1 MIALERAPHKTTSH
15 GRPHRRSL
23 PSFYSMFFEQNDTY
37 LYISSRLRGTIKGMV
52 AKNAGLPAT
61 PADLINVDEVIGKY
75 YDLVPDPS
83 IAEQRV
89 IFGTSGHRGSSL
101 KTSFNEAHIVA
112 IAQAIAEYRAK
123 AGVTGPLYLGR
134 DTHALSEPA
143 TRTAIEVL
151 VANGVRVRIDS
162 RDDVVPTPVVSQA
175 ILTHNRAA
183 DGSQRFTGNDI
194 ADGIV
199 VTPSHNPPTDGG
211 FKYDPPTGGPAPAE
225 ATNAIA
231 ARANELL
238 GSYKSVKRTPYEQ
251 AIASDLVERFDYR
264 EHYVDDLSNVIDFDV
279 IRSSGVRLGI
289 DPLGGA
295 SVNYWPLMNEKY
307 GLSIDVVRPQVDP
320 TWSFMTIDHD
330 GKIRMD
336 PSSPYAMK
344 GLVDSL
350 NNGAWKK
357 YDLVGGTDPDAD
369 RHGIVCPDWGVMN
382 PNHYIAVCVEYLFGG
397 NRPGWPENAGIG
409 KTLVSSSLIDRV
421 ATSIGARLVEVP
433 VGFKWFVDPLFSG
446 EVAFGGE
453 ESSGM
458 SFLRKDG
465 RVWTTDKDGLIP
477 DLLAAEITA
486 RTGKNPAQLHQDQVS
501 RFGESWY
508 RRIDTPTT
516 LEQKQKFAHL
526 TGDDVTATRLAGEEI
541 TAKLTTAPGNGAAIG
556 GIKVTTAN
564 NWFAARPSGTENIY
578 KVYAES
584 FVSPDALDKV
594 LDEATD
600 VVDKALEG

>member
-1 MIALERAPHKTTSH
+1 
-15 GRPHRRSL
+15 
-23 PSFYSMFFEQNDTY
+23 
-37 LYISSRLRGTIKGMV
+37 MV

-61 PADLINVDEVIGKY
+61 PADLIDVDEVIGKY
-75 YDLVPDPS
+75 YDIVPDVNVP
-83 IAEQRV
+83 EQRV
-89 IFGTSGHRGSSL
+89 SFGTSGHRGSSL

-112 IAQAIAEYRAK
+112 ITQAIAEHRK
-123 AGVTGPLYLGR
+123 AAGITGPLYLGR
-134 DTHALSEPA
+134 DTHALSLPA
-143 TRTAIEVL
+143 WKTAIEVL

-162 RDDVVPTPVVSQA
+162 RDDFTPTPVVSQA

-183 DGSQRFTGNDI
+183 DGTQRFSGDDL

-225 ATNAIA
+225 TTNAIA
-231 ARANELL
+231 KRANELL
-238 GSYKSVKRTPYEQ
+238 PDFKNVKRVPFEQ
-251 AIASDLVERFDYR
+251 AVKSDLVERFDFR
-264 EHYVDDLSNVIDFDV
+264 KHYVEDLGNVIDFDV
-279 IRSSGVRLGI
+279 IKSSGVRLGI

-295 SVNYWPLMNEKY
+295 SVNYWPLVNEVY
-307 GLSIDVVRPQVDP
+307 GTSIEVVRPQVDP
-320 TWSFMTIDHD
+320 TWRFMTIDHD

-350 NNGAWKK
+350 NNGAWDK

-369 RHGIVCPDWGVMN
+369 RHGIVCPNWGVMN
-382 PNHYIAVCVEYLFGG
+382 PNHYIAVVVEYLFGKDKNG
-397 NRPGWPENAGIG
+397 NPNRPDWPEGTGIG

-421 ATSIGARLVEVP
+421 AASIGAKLVEVP
-433 VGFKWFVDPLFSG
+433 VGFKWFVDPLFTG

-477 DLLAAEITA
+477 DLLAAEITGKM
-486 RTGKNPAQLHQDQVS
+486 GKNPAELHKDQVA

-508 RRIDTPTT
+508 KRIDTPTT
-516 LEQKQKFAHL
+516 LEQKQKFAKL
-526 TGDDVTATRLAGEEI
+526 TGDDVTATTLGGEEI
-541 TAKLTTAPGNGAAIG
+541 TAKLTKAPGNDAPIG
-556 GIKVTTAN
+556 GLKVTTKN

-584 FVSPDALDKV
+584 FDSPETLDKV
-594 LDEATD
+594 LEEATE
-600 VVDKALEG
+600 VVDKALAE

>member
-1 MIALERAPHKTTSH
+1 
-15 GRPHRRSL
+15 
-23 PSFYSMFFEQNDTY
+23 
-37 LYISSRLRGTIKGMV
+37 MV
-52 AKNAGLPAT
+52 ATNAGLPAT
-61 PADLINVDEVIGKY
+61 PADLIDVDEVIGKY
-75 YDLVPDPS
+75 YDIVPDVNVP
-83 IAEQRV
+83 EQRV
-89 IFGTSGHRGSSL
+89 SFGTSGHRGSSL

-112 IAQAIAEYRAK
+112 ISQAIAEHRK
-123 AGVTGPLYLGR
+123 AAGITGPLYIGR
-134 DTHALSEPA
+134 DTHALSLPA
-143 TRTAIEVL
+143 WKTAIEVL

-162 RDDVVPTPVVSQA
+162 RDDFTPTPVVSQA

-183 DGSQRFTGNDI
+183 DGTQRFSGDDL

-225 ATNAIA
+225 TTNAIA
-231 ARANELL
+231 KRANELL
-238 GSYKSVKRTPYEQ
+238 PDFKNVKRIPFEQ
-251 AIASDLVERFDYR
+251 AVKSDLVERFDFR
-264 EHYVDDLSNVIDFDV
+264 KHYVEDLGNVIDFDV
-279 IRSSGVRLGI
+279 IKSSGVRLGI

-295 SVNYWPLMNEKY
+295 SVNYWPLVNEVY
-307 GLSIDVVRPQVDP
+307 GTSIEVVRPQVDP
-320 TWSFMTIDHD
+320 TWRFMTIDHD

-350 NNGAWKK
+350 NNGAWDK

-369 RHGIVCPDWGVMN
+369 RHGIVCPNWGVMN
-382 PNHYIAVCVEYLFGG
+382 PNHYIAVVVEYLFGKDKNG
-397 NRPGWPENAGIG
+397 NPNRPDWPEGTGIG

-421 ATSIGARLVEVP
+421 AASIGAKLVEVP
-433 VGFKWFVDPLFSG
+433 VGFKWFVDPLFTG

-477 DLLAAEITA
+477 DLLAAEITGKM
-486 RTGKNPAQLHQDQVS
+486 GKNPAELHKDQVA

-508 RRIDTPTT
+508 KRIDTPTT
-516 LEQKQKFAHL
+516 LEQKQKFAKL
-526 TGDDVTATRLAGEEI
+526 TGDDVTATTLGGEEI
-541 TAKLTTAPGNGAAIG
+541 TAKLTKAPGNDAPIG
-556 GIKVTTAN
+556 GLKVTTKN

-584 FVSPDALDKV
+584 FDSPETLDKV
-594 LDEATD
+594 LEEATE
-600 VVDKALEG
+600 VVDKALAE

>member
-1 MIALERAPHKTTSH
+1 
-15 GRPHRRSL
+15 
-23 PSFYSMFFEQNDTY
+23 
-37 LYISSRLRGTIKGMV
+37 MV

-61 PADLINVDEVIGKY
+61 PADLIDVDEVIGKY
-75 YDLVPDPS
+75 YDIVPDVNVP
-83 IAEQRV
+83 EQRV
-89 IFGTSGHRGSSL
+89 SFGTSGHRGSSL

-112 IAQAIAEYRAK
+112 ITQAIAEHRK
-123 AGVTGPLYLGR
+123 AAGITGPLYLGR
-134 DTHALSEPA
+134 DTHALSLPA
-143 TRTAIEVL
+143 WKTAIEVL

-162 RDDVVPTPVVSQA
+162 RDDFTPTPVVSQA

-183 DGSQRFTGNDI
+183 DGTQRFSGDDL

-225 ATNAIA
+225 TTNAIA
-231 ARANELL
+231 KRANELL
-238 GSYKSVKRTPYEQ
+238 PDFKNVKRVPFEQ
-251 AIASDLVERFDYR
+251 AVKSDLVERFDFR
-264 EHYVDDLSNVIDFDV
+264 KHYVEDLGNVIDFDV
-279 IRSSGVRLGI
+279 IKSSGVRLGI

-295 SVNYWPLMNEKY
+295 SVNYWPLVNEVY
-307 GLSIDVVRPQVDP
+307 GTSIEVVRPQVDP
-320 TWSFMTIDHD
+320 TWRFMTIDHD

-350 NNGAWKK
+350 NNGAWDK

-369 RHGIVCPDWGVMN
+369 RHGIVCPNWGVMN
-382 PNHYIAVCVEYLFGG
+382 PNHYIAVVVEYLFGKDKNG
-397 NRPGWPENAGIG
+397 NPNRPDWPEGTGIG

-421 ATSIGARLVEVP
+421 AASIGAKLVEVP
-433 VGFKWFVDPLFSG
+433 VGFKWFVDPLFTG

-465 RVWTTDKDGLIP
+465 HVWTTDKDGLIP
-477 DLLAAEITA
+477 DLLAAEITGKM
-486 RTGKNPAQLHQDQVS
+486 GKNPAELHKDQVA

-508 RRIDTPTT
+508 KRIDTPTT
-516 LEQKQKFAHL
+516 LEQKQKFAKL
-526 TGDDVTATRLAGEEI
+526 TGDDVTATTLGGEEI
-541 TAKLTTAPGNGAAIG
+541 TAKLTKAPGNDAPIG
-556 GIKVTTAN
+556 GLKVTTKN

-584 FVSPDALDKV
+584 FVSPEALDKV
-594 LDEATD
+594 LDEATV
-600 VVDKALEG
+600 VVDKALSE

>member
-1 MIALERAPHKTTSH
+1 
-15 GRPHRRSL
+15 
-23 PSFYSMFFEQNDTY
+23 
-37 LYISSRLRGTIKGMV
+37 MV

-61 PADLINVDEVIGKY
+61 PADLIDVDEVIGKY
-75 YDLVPDPS
+75 YDIVPDVNVP
-83 IAEQRV
+83 EQRV
-89 IFGTSGHRGSSL
+89 SFGTSGHRGSSL

-112 IAQAIAEYRAK
+112 ISQAIAEHRK
-123 AGVTGPLYLGR
+123 AAGITGPLYLGR
-134 DTHALSEPA
+134 DTHALSLPA
-143 TRTAIEVL
+143 WKTAIEVL

-162 RDDVVPTPVVSQA
+162 RDDFTPTPVVSQA

-183 DGSQRFTGNDI
+183 DGTQRFSGDDL

-225 ATNAIA
+225 TTNAIA
-231 ARANELL
+231 KRANELL
-238 GSYKSVKRTPYEQ
+238 PDFKNVKRVPFEQ
-251 AIASDLVERFDYR
+251 AVKSDLVERFDFR
-264 EHYVDDLSNVIDFDV
+264 KHYVEDLGNVIDFDV
-279 IRSSGVRLGI
+279 IKSSGVRLGI

-295 SVNYWPLMNEKY
+295 SVNYWPLVNEVY
-307 GLSIDVVRPQVDP
+307 GTSIEVVRPQVDP
-320 TWSFMTIDHD
+320 TWRFMTIDHD

-350 NNGAWKK
+350 NNGAWDK

-382 PNHYIAVCVEYLFGG
+382 PNHYIAVVVEYLFGKDKNG
-397 NRPGWPENAGIG
+397 NPNRPDWPEGTGIG

-421 ATSIGARLVEVP
+421 AASIGAKLVEVP
-433 VGFKWFVDPLFSG
+433 VGFKWFVDPLFTG

-477 DLLAAEITA
+477 DLLAAEITGKM
-486 RTGKNPAQLHQDQVS
+486 GKNPAELHKDQVA

-508 RRIDTPTT
+508 KRIDTPTT
-516 LEQKQKFAHL
+516 LEQKQKFAKL
-526 TGDDVTATRLAGEEI
+526 TGDDVTATTLGGEEI
-541 TAKLTTAPGNGAAIG
+541 TAKLTKAPGNDAPIG
-556 GIKVTTAN
+556 GLKVTTKD

-584 FVSPDALDKV
+584 FVSPEALDKV
-594 LDEATD
+594 LDEATV
-600 VVDKALEG
+600 VVDKALSE

>member
-1 MIALERAPHKTTSH
+1 MIPPMQTFHFLRVRNTSAIVAIC
-15 GRPHRRSL
+15 RDILRRTSK
-23 PSFYSMFFEQNDTY
+23 
-37 LYISSRLRGTIKGMV
+37 RRGTIEDMV

-61 PADLINVDEVIGKY
+61 PADLIDVDEVIGKY
-75 YDLVPDPS
+75 YDIVPDVNVP
-83 IAEQRV
+83 EQRV
-89 IFGTSGHRGSSL
+89 SFGTSGHRGSSL

-112 IAQAIAEYRAK
+112 ISQAIAEHRK
-123 AGVTGPLYLGR
+123 AAGITGPLYLGR
-134 DTHALSEPA
+134 DTHALSLPA
-143 TRTAIEVL
+143 WKTAIEVL

-162 RDDVVPTPVVSQA
+162 RDDFTPTPVVSQA

-183 DGSQRFTGNDI
+183 DGTQRFSGDDL

-225 ATNAIA
+225 TTNAIA
-231 ARANELL
+231 KRANELL
-238 GSYKSVKRTPYEQ
+238 PDFKNVKRVPFEQ
-251 AIASDLVERFDYR
+251 AVKSDLVERFDFR
-264 EHYVDDLSNVIDFDV
+264 KHYVEDLGNVIDFDV
-279 IRSSGVRLGI
+279 IKSSGVRLGI

-295 SVNYWPLMNEKY
+295 SVNYWPLVNEVY
-307 GLSIDVVRPQVDP
+307 GTSIEVVRPQVDP
-320 TWSFMTIDHD
+320 TWRFMTIDHD

-350 NNGAWKK
+350 NNGAWDK

-382 PNHYIAVCVEYLFGG
+382 PNHYIAVVVEYLFGKDKNG
-397 NRPGWPENAGIG
+397 NPNRPDWPEGTGIG

-421 ATSIGARLVEVP
+421 AASIGAKLVEVP
-433 VGFKWFVDPLFSG
+433 VGFKWFVDPLFTG

-465 RVWTTDKDGLIP
+465 HVWTTDKDGLIP
-477 DLLAAEITA
+477 DLLAAEITGKM
-486 RTGKNPAQLHQDQVS
+486 GKNPAELHKDQVA

-508 RRIDTPTT
+508 KRIDTPTT
-516 LEQKQKFAHL
+516 LEQKQKFAKL
-526 TGDDVTATRLAGEEI
+526 TGDDVTATTLGGEEI
-541 TAKLTTAPGNGAAIG
+541 TAKLTKAPGNDAPIG
-556 GIKVTTAN
+556 GLKVTTKD

-584 FVSPDALDKV
+584 FVSPEALDKV
-594 LDEATD
+594 LEEATE
-600 VVDKALEG
+600 VVDKALAE

>member
-1 MIALERAPHKTTSH
+1 
-15 GRPHRRSL
+15 
-23 PSFYSMFFEQNDTY
+23 
-37 LYISSRLRGTIKGMV
+37 MV

-61 PADLINVDEVIGKY
+61 PADLIDVDEVIGKY
-75 YDLVPDPS
+75 YDIVPDVNVP
-83 IAEQRV
+83 EQRV
-89 IFGTSGHRGSSL
+89 SFGTSGHRGSSL

-112 IAQAIAEYRAK
+112 ISQAIAEHRK
-123 AGVTGPLYLGR
+123 AAGITGPLYLGR
-134 DTHALSEPA
+134 DTHALSLPA
-143 TRTAIEVL
+143 WKTAIEVL

-162 RDDVVPTPVVSQA
+162 RDDFTPTPVVSQA

-183 DGSQRFTGNDI
+183 DGTQRFSGDDL

-225 ATNAIA
+225 TTNAIA
-231 ARANELL
+231 KRANELL
-238 GSYKSVKRTPYEQ
+238 PDFKNVKRVPFEQ
-251 AIASDLVERFDYR
+251 AVKSDLVERFDFR
-264 EHYVDDLSNVIDFDV
+264 KHYVEDLCNVIDFDV
-279 IRSSGVRLGI
+279 IKSSGVRLGI

-295 SVNYWPLMNEKY
+295 SVNYWPLVNEVY
-307 GLSIDVVRPQVDP
+307 GTSIEVVRPQVDP
-320 TWSFMTIDHD
+320 TWRFMTIDHD

-350 NNGAWKK
+350 NNGAWDK

-382 PNHYIAVCVEYLFGG
+382 PNHYIAVVVEYLFGKDKNG
-397 NRPGWPENAGIG
+397 NPNRPDWPEGTGIG

-421 ATSIGARLVEVP
+421 AASIGAKLVEVP
-433 VGFKWFVDPLFSG
+433 VGFKWFVDPLFTG

-477 DLLAAEITA
+477 DLLAAEITGKM
-486 RTGKNPAQLHQDQVS
+486 GKNPAELHKDQVA

-508 RRIDTPTT
+508 KRIDTPTT
-516 LEQKQKFAHL
+516 LEQKQKFAKL
-526 TGDDVTATRLAGEEI
+526 TGDDVTATTLGGEEI
-541 TAKLTTAPGNGAAIG
+541 TAKLTKAPGNDAPIG
-556 GIKVTTAN
+556 GLKVTTKN

-584 FVSPDALDKV
+584 FDSPETLDKV
-594 LDEATD
+594 LEEATE
-600 VVDKALEG
+600 VVDKALAE

>member
-1 MIALERAPHKTTSH
+1 
-15 GRPHRRSL
+15 
-23 PSFYSMFFEQNDTY
+23 
-37 LYISSRLRGTIKGMV
+37 MV

-61 PADLINVDEVIGKY
+61 PADLIDVDEVIGKY
-75 YDLVPDPS
+75 YDIVPDVNVP
-83 IAEQRV
+83 EQRV
-89 IFGTSGHRGSSL
+89 SFGTSGHRGSSL

-112 IAQAIAEYRAK
+112 ITQAIAEHRK
-123 AGVTGPLYLGR
+123 AAGITGPLYLGR
-134 DTHALSEPA
+134 DTHALSLPA
-143 TRTAIEVL
+143 WKTAIEVL

-162 RDDVVPTPVVSQA
+162 RDDFTPTPVVSQA

-183 DGSQRFTGNDI
+183 DGTQRFSGDDL

-225 ATNAIA
+225 TTNAIA
-231 ARANELL
+231 KRANELL
-238 GSYKSVKRTPYEQ
+238 PDFKNVKRVPFEQ
-251 AIASDLVERFDYR
+251 AVKSDLVERFDFR
-264 EHYVDDLSNVIDFDV
+264 KHYVEDLGNVIDFDV
-279 IRSSGVRLGI
+279 IKSSGVRLGI

-295 SVNYWPLMNEKY
+295 SVNYWPLVNEVY
-307 GLSIDVVRPQVDP
+307 GTSIEVVRPQVDP
-320 TWSFMTIDHD
+320 TWRFMTIDHD

-350 NNGAWKK
+350 NNGAWDK

-369 RHGIVCPDWGVMN
+369 RHGIVCPNWGVMN
-382 PNHYIAVCVEYLFGG
+382 PNHYIAVVVEYLFGKDKNG
-397 NRPGWPENAGIG
+397 NPNRPDWPEGTGIG

-421 ATSIGARLVEVP
+421 AASIGAKLVEVP
-433 VGFKWFVDPLFSG
+433 VGFKWFVDPLFTG

-477 DLLAAEITA
+477 DLLAAEITGKM
-486 RTGKNPAQLHQDQVS
+486 GKNPAELHKDQVA

-508 RRIDTPTT
+508 KRIDTPTT
-516 LEQKQKFAHL
+516 LEQKQKFAKL
-526 TGDDVTATRLAGEEI
+526 TGDDVTATTLGGEEI
-541 TAKLTTAPGNGAAIG
+541 TAKLTKAPGNDAPIG
-556 GIKVTTAN
+556 GLKVTTKD
-564 NWFAARPSGTENIY
+564 NWCAARPSGTENIY

-584 FVSPDALDKV
+584 FVSPEALDKV
-594 LDEATD
+594 LDEATV
-600 VVDKALEG
+600 VVDKALSE

>member
-1 MIALERAPHKTTSH
+1 
-15 GRPHRRSL
+15 
-23 PSFYSMFFEQNDTY
+23 
-37 LYISSRLRGTIKGMV
+37 MV
-52 AKNAGLPAT
+52 AKNAGMPAT
-61 PADLINVDEVIGKY
+61 PEDLVDVDALIGAYYDEVPNSNI
-75 YDLVPDPS
+75 P
-83 IAEQRV
+83 EQRV
-89 IFGTSGHRGSSL
+89 IFGTSGHRGSAL

-112 IAQAIAEYRAK
+112 ITQAIAEYRK
-123 AGVTGPLYLGR
+123 SAGVTGPLYIGR

-143 TRTAIEVL
+143 QKTAIEVL
-151 VANGVRVRIDS
+151 VANGVHVRVDS
-162 RDDVVPTPVVSQA
+162 RGDFVPTPVVSQA

-183 DGSQRFTGNDI
+183 DGTQRFSGDGL

-211 FKYDPPTGGPAPAE
+211 FKYDPVTGGPAPADV
-225 ATNAIA
+225 TNAIA
-231 ARANELL
+231 NRANELL
-238 GSYKSVKRTPYEQ
+238 DNYKSIKRVPFEE
-251 AIASDLVERFDYR
+251 AIKSDLVEGFDYR
-264 EHYVDDLSNVIDFDV
+264 EHYVSDLANVIDFDV

-307 GLSIDVVRPQVDP
+307 GLNIGVVRPDVDP
-320 TWSFMTIDHD
+320 TWRFMTIDHD

-344 GLVDSL
+344 GLVDQL
-350 NNGAWKK
+350 NAGAWDK

-369 RHGIVCPDWGVMN
+369 RHGIVCPNWGVMN

-397 NRPGWPENAGIG
+397 ARPDWPKNTAIG

-421 ATSIGARLVEVP
+421 AASINAKLVEVP
-433 VGFKWFVDPLFSG
+433 VGFKWFVEPLFSG

-486 RTGKNPAQLHQDQVS
+486 KTGKNPAQLHQDQVA

-508 RRIDTPTT
+508 KRVDTPTT
-516 LEQKQKFAHL
+516 LEQKQKFAAL
-526 TGDDVTATRLAGEEI
+526 SGNDVEATKLAGEDI
-541 TAKLTTAPGNGAAIG
+541 TAKLTEAPGNGAKIG
-556 GIKVTTAN
+556 GLKVTTKN

-584 FVSPDALDKV
+584 FVSPEALDKV
-594 LDEATD
+594 LEEATA
-600 VVDKALEG
+600 VVDKALA

>member
-1 MIALERAPHKTTSH
+1 
-15 GRPHRRSL
+15 
-23 PSFYSMFFEQNDTY
+23 
-37 LYISSRLRGTIKGMV
+37 MV

-61 PADLINVDEVIGKY
+61 PADLIDVDEVIGKY
-75 YDLVPDPS
+75 YDIVPDVNVP
-83 IAEQRV
+83 EQRV
-89 IFGTSGHRGSSL
+89 SFGTSGHRGSSL

-112 IAQAIAEYRAK
+112 ISQAIAEHRK
-123 AGVTGPLYLGR
+123 AAGITGPLYLGR
-134 DTHALSEPA
+134 DTHALSLPA
-143 TRTAIEVL
+143 WKTAIEVL

-162 RDDVVPTPVVSQA
+162 RDDFTPTPVVSQA

-183 DGSQRFTGNDI
+183 DGTQRFSGDDL

-211 FKYDPPTGGPAPAE
+211 FKYDPPTGVPAPAE
-225 ATNAIA
+225 TTNAIA
-231 ARANELL
+231 KRANELL
-238 GSYKSVKRTPYEQ
+238 PDFKNVKRVPFEQ
-251 AIASDLVERFDYR
+251 AVKSDLVERFDFR
-264 EHYVDDLSNVIDFDV
+264 KHYVEDLGNVIDFDV
-279 IRSSGVRLGI
+279 IKSSGVRLGI

-295 SVNYWPLMNEKY
+295 SVNYWPLVNEVY
-307 GLSIDVVRPQVDP
+307 GTSIEVVRPQVDP
-320 TWSFMTIDHD
+320 TWRFMTIDHD

-350 NNGAWKK
+350 NNGAWDK

-382 PNHYIAVCVEYLFGG
+382 PNHYIAVVVEYLFGKDKNG
-397 NRPGWPENAGIG
+397 NPNRPDWPEGTGIG

-421 ATSIGARLVEVP
+421 AASIGAKLVEVP
-433 VGFKWFVDPLFSG
+433 VGFKWFVDPLFTG

-477 DLLAAEITA
+477 DLLAAEITGKM
-486 RTGKNPAQLHQDQVS
+486 GKNPAELHKDQVA

-508 RRIDTPTT
+508 KRIDTPTT
-516 LEQKQKFAHL
+516 LEQKQKFAKL
-526 TGDDVTATRLAGEEI
+526 TGDDVTATTLGGEEI
-541 TAKLTTAPGNGAAIG
+541 TAKLTKAPGNDAPIG
-556 GIKVTTAN
+556 GLKVTTKN

-584 FVSPDALDKV
+584 FDSPETLDKV
-594 LDEATD
+594 LEEATE
-600 VVDKALEG
+600 VVDKALAE

>member
-1 MIALERAPHKTTSH
+1 
-15 GRPHRRSL
+15 
-23 PSFYSMFFEQNDTY
+23 
-37 LYISSRLRGTIKGMV
+37 MV
-52 AKNAGLPAT
+52 AKNAGMPAT
-61 PADLINVDEVIGKY
+61 PEDLVDVDALVGAYYDEVPNSNI
-75 YDLVPDPS
+75 P
-83 IAEQRV
+83 EQRV
-89 IFGTSGHRGSSL
+89 IFGTSGHRGSAL

-112 IAQAIAEYRAK
+112 ITQAIAEYRK
-123 AGVTGPLYLGR
+123 SAGVTGPLYIGR

-143 TRTAIEVL
+143 QKTAIEVL
-151 VANGVRVRIDS
+151 VANGVHVRVDS
-162 RDDVVPTPVVSQA
+162 RGDFVPTPVVSQA

-183 DGSQRFTGNDI
+183 DGTQRFSGDGL

-211 FKYDPPTGGPAPAE
+211 FKYDPVTGGPAPADV
-225 ATNAIA
+225 TNAIA
-231 ARANELL
+231 NRANELL
-238 GSYKSVKRTPYEQ
+238 DNYKSVKRVPFEE
-251 AIASDLVERFDYR
+251 AIKSDLVEGFDYR
-264 EHYVDDLSNVIDFDV
+264 EHYVSDLANVIDFDV

-307 GLSIDVVRPQVDP
+307 GLNIGVVRPEVDP
-320 TWSFMTIDHD
+320 TWRFMTIDHD

-344 GLVDSL
+344 GLVDQL
-350 NNGAWKK
+350 NAGAWDK

-369 RHGIVCPDWGVMN
+369 RHGIVCPNWGVMN

-397 NRPGWPENAGIG
+397 ARPDWPKNTAIG

-421 ATSIGARLVEVP
+421 AASINAKLVEVP

-486 RTGKNPAQLHQDQVS
+486 KTGKKPAQLHQDQVA

-508 RRIDTPTT
+508 KRVDTPTT
-516 LEQKQKFAHL
+516 LEQKQKFAAL
-526 TGDDVTATRLAGEEI
+526 SGNDVEATKLAGEDI
-541 TAKLTTAPGNGAAIG
+541 TAKLTEAPGNGAKIG
-556 GIKVTTAN
+556 GLKVTTKN

-584 FVSPDALDKV
+584 FVSPEALDKV
-594 LDEATD
+594 LEEATA
-600 VVDKALEG
+600 VVDKALA

>member
-1 MIALERAPHKTTSH
+1 
-15 GRPHRRSL
+15 
-23 PSFYSMFFEQNDTY
+23 
-37 LYISSRLRGTIKGMV
+37 MV
-52 AKNAGLPAT
+52 ANNAGQPAT

-83 IAEQRV
+83 VPEQRV

-112 IAQAIAEYRAK
+112 ISQAIAEYRKK
-123 AGVTGPLYLGR
+123 AGVTGPLYLGS
-134 DTHALSEPA
+134 DTHALSGPA
-143 TRTAIEVL
+143 KKTAIEVL
-151 VANGVRVRIDS
+151 VANGVHVRIDS
-162 RDDVVPTPVVSQA
+162 RDDFVPTPVVSQA

-183 DGSQRFTGNDI
+183 DGTQRFEGEGL

-211 FKYDPPTGGPAPAE
+211 FKYDPVTGGPAPAE
-225 ATNAIA
+225 TTNAIA

-238 GSYKSVKRTPYEQ
+238 ADYKNVKRVPYEE
-251 AIASDLVERFDYR
+251 AIKSEYVEGFDFR
-264 EHYVDDLSNVIDFDV
+264 EH
-279 IRSSGVRLGI
+279 
-289 DPLGGA
+289 
-295 SVNYWPLMNEKY
+295 
-307 GLSIDVVRPQVDP
+307 
-320 TWSFMTIDHD
+320 
-330 GKIRMD
+330 
-336 PSSPYAMK
+336 
-344 GLVDSL
+344 
-350 NNGAWKK
+350 
-357 YDLVGGTDPDAD
+357 
-369 RHGIVCPDWGVMN
+369 WGVMN

-397 NRPGWPENAGIG
+397 NRPGWPEGAAVG

-421 ATSIGARLVEVP
+421 AASINAKVLEVP

-458 SFLRKDG
+458 SFLRKNG

-486 RTGKNPAQLHQDQVS
+486 KTGKNPAQLHQEQVE

-508 RRIDTPTT
+508 KRVDTPTT
-516 LEQKQKFAHL
+516 LEQKAKFAAL
-526 TGDDVTATRLAGEEI
+526 SGDDVTASTLAGEDI
-541 TAKLTTAPGNGAAIG
+541 TAKLTEAPGNHAKIG
-556 GIKVTTAN
+556 GLKVTTKD

-584 FVSPDALDKV
+584 FVSPEALDKV
-594 LDEATD
+594 LDEATE
-600 VVDKALEG
+600 VVDKALGE

>member
-1 MIALERAPHKTTSH
+1 
-15 GRPHRRSL
+15 
-23 PSFYSMFFEQNDTY
+23 
-37 LYISSRLRGTIKGMV
+37 MV

-61 PADLINVDEVIGKY
+61 PADLIDVDEVIGKY
-75 YDLVPDPS
+75 YDIVPDVNVP
-83 IAEQRV
+83 EQRV
-89 IFGTSGHRGSSL
+89 SFGTSGHRGSSL

-112 IAQAIAEYRAK
+112 ITQAIAEHRK
-123 AGVTGPLYLGR
+123 AAGITGPLYLGR
-134 DTHALSEPA
+134 DTHALSLPA
-143 TRTAIEVL
+143 WKTAIEVL

-162 RDDVVPTPVVSQA
+162 RDDFTPTPVVSQA

-183 DGSQRFTGNDI
+183 DGTQRFSGDDL

-225 ATNAIA
+225 TTNAIA
-231 ARANELL
+231 KRANELL
-238 GSYKSVKRTPYEQ
+238 PDFKNVKRIPFEQ
-251 AIASDLVERFDYR
+251 AVKSDLVERFDFR
-264 EHYVDDLSNVIDFDV
+264 KHYVEDLGNVIDFDV
-279 IRSSGVRLGI
+279 IKSSGVRLGI

-295 SVNYWPLMNEKY
+295 SVNYWPLVNEVY
-307 GLSIDVVRPQVDP
+307 GTSIEVVRPQVDP
-320 TWSFMTIDHD
+320 TWRFMTIDHD

-350 NNGAWKK
+350 NNGAWDK

-369 RHGIVCPDWGVMN
+369 RHGIVCPNWGVMN
-382 PNHYIAVCVEYLFGG
+382 PNHYIAVVVEYLFGKDKNG
-397 NRPGWPENAGIG
+397 NPNRPDWPEGTGIG

-421 ATSIGARLVEVP
+421 AASIGAKLVEVP
-433 VGFKWFVDPLFSG
+433 VGFKWFVDPLFTG

-477 DLLAAEITA
+477 DLLAAEITGKM
-486 RTGKNPAQLHQDQVS
+486 GKNPAELHKDQVA

-508 RRIDTPTT
+508 KRIDTPTT
-516 LEQKQKFAHL
+516 LEQKQKFAKL
-526 TGDDVTATRLAGEEI
+526 TGDDVTATTLGGEEI
-541 TAKLTTAPGNGAAIG
+541 TAKLTKAPGNDAPIG
-556 GIKVTTAN
+556 GLKVTTKD

-584 FVSPDALDKV
+584 FVSPEALDKV
-594 LDEATD
+594 LDEATV
-600 VVDKALEG
+600 VVDKALSE